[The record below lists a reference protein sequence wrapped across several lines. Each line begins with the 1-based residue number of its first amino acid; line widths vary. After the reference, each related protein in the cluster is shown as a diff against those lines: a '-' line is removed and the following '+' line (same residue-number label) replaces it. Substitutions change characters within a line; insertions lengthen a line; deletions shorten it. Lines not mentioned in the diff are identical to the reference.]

1 MGHLVLSSCVTSEIS
16 FYSFYSFY
24 WICHDLPIFVIS
36 FYFKQVALVDAA
48 AREDGPGL

>member
-1 MGHLVLSSCVTSEIS
+1 MGHLVLLSCITSEI
-16 FYSFYSFY
+16 SFYSFY

-36 FYFKQVALVDAA
+36 FYFKEVALVDAA